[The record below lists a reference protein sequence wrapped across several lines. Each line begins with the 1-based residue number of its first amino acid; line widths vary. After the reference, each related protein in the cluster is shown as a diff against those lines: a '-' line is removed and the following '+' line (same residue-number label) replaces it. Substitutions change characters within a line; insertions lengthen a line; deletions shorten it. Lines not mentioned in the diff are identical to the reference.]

1 MDPLWFGTAGE
12 IVVRTAVVY
21 LFLLVGLRLLGR
33 GEVAQLRSVDLVL
46 LLVLANSVQNA
57 MVGADTS
64 LIGGLVAA
72 GTLLVLT
79 RGIRIVESR
88 FPRLR
93 RSIEGEPIL
102 LARNGT
108 VSSRGLALAEMSRSD
123 LVVAARRAGFASLD
137 RVRLAILESDG
148 TVSVIGDT
156 APPSRGARPRSP
168 KRARN

>member
-1 MDPLWFGTAGE
+1 MDPSWFFAATE
-12 IVVRTAVVY
+12 IVARTAVVY
-21 LFLLVGLRLLGR
+21 LFLLIGLRLLGR

-64 LIGGLVAA
+64 LVGGLVAA
-72 GTLLVLT
+72 GTLLLLT

-102 LARNGT
+102 LARNG
-108 VSSRGLALAEMSRSD
+108 VASSRGLSLAEMSRND
-123 LVVAARRAGFASLD
+123 LVVAARRAGIASLD

-148 TVSVIGDT
+148 TISVIGGPASPRRST
-156 APPSRGARPRSP
+156 RPRSP
-168 KRARN
+168 KRART